1 MKKTSVFILG
11 CFLVCSS
18 LLGCSKT
25 SESDVNEKEAKWYS
39 SEEKAFNEAKK
50 ERADI
55 QDIIGESK
63 YLENEK
69 IVIYTIKDKS
79 NIGVG
84 TATITQKDNKVS
96 WETNN
101 NPFIIQQPEG
111 NTDASYEFKT
121 TSGKKYELY
130 AGTPTG
136 PNMKIETKIDT
147 DISPHI
153 DKEHNIYYF
162 LSPIPSN

>member
-1 MKKTSVFILG
+1 MKKTGVLILG

-25 SESDVNEKEAKWYS
+25 SESDVNTKEVKWYS

-50 ERADI
+50 ERSDI

-63 YLENEK
+63 YYENEK
-69 IVIYTIKDKS
+69 VVIYTINDKS
-79 NIGVG
+79 NVGVG
-84 TATITQKDNKVS
+84 TATITQKNNKVS
-96 WETNN
+96 WEVNN
-101 NPFIIQQPEG
+101 NPAIIQQPKG
-111 NTDASYEFKT
+111 NTDVSYEFKT

-136 PNMKIETKIDT
+136 SNMKIETKTDT
-147 DISPHI
+147 EITPHI
-153 DKEHNIYYF
+153 DKEHNIFYY
-162 LSPIPSN
+162 LSPIPSD